1 MTTSTSSVPTA
12 TPATFTS
19 KIESFSPM
27 SQSSNLFGAQT
38 APQPFMFTTSI
49 QNTPPTGLFHN
60 PPVSNTPVNFTSSY
74 FNGASI
80 FGTQK
85 AVPAT
90 NSTFPMASNTTQFTF
105 NSGLLPIQAT
115 SINSNASISTVPT
128 NIFTTATSMKP
139 NAPDNLFNKPLP
151 DKTGTSMP
159 FFAFNANTVSTK
171 NIFGLSNSTNTG
183 IFSTKKSETPVTFK
197 FDPQPTPGTS
207 ISLQPATKPLHSN
220 TGQTTVTNFFA
231 VPTSIATSN
240 ATNMFSIPATT
251 ITTFNLNPS
260 LVTASAGTKIRSD
273 VISASPATISQ
284 ITRQEQITEQPMS
297 MIHQQF
303 IAVSLLDPYANRGR
317 KDFSNMDSIQKH
329 VEPALV
335 PKVPTTTTITATVA
349 TPIPLVLPIRT
360 NSRKG
365 SSAQSLVD
373 VNFKLKP
380 VTSLS
385 SSSSL
390 TQNDTIKT
398 VNQQSILSTEP
409 LKSTFT
415 DEEELVLLG
424 RTKIS
429 KLRLSNVISDSTY
442 QTNYMPSLYP
452 VRCLADFENF
462 TNITSPS
469 SRINNQQISHS
480 LIENYDIS
488 PDQQQASSIISQR
501 PLSSIIPCRSNNDF
515 QTYRLPILTRDN
527 YYMKP
532 TISELKILFRDKGEC
547 ILSQFT
553 VGHEKYGSVTFY
565 GRIDVAGLNLD
576 EIIQIN
582 SHEVIVYS
590 DDNNKPSVGV
600 ELNLPARITLL
611 SVYPIDRSTR
621 EEITDSARIEA
632 MNYTDY
638 LRKITEKFD
647 GEFLNYGIND
657 GSWTFMVNHF
667 TRYGLDEHQN
677 DFLINSRIIN
687 SDETTSLINRY
698 MHLNDQS
705 ILVSNFIEYDGTIS
719 NESKLDV

>member
-1 MTTSTSSVPTA
+1 
-12 TPATFTS
+12 
-19 KIESFSPM
+19 M
-27 SQSSNLFGAQT
+27 SQSTNLFGTQT
-38 APQPFMFTTSI
+38 ARQPFMFTAST
-49 QNTPPTGLFHN
+49 QNTPPTGLFRN

-74 FNGASI
+74 FNGASN
-80 FGTQK
+80 FGMQQ

-90 NSTFPMASNTTQFTF
+90 NSTFPIASKTTQLTF
-105 NSGLLPIQAT
+105 NSGLLPTQAT
-115 SINSNASISTVPT
+115 SINSNASISTAP

-139 NAPDNLFNKPLP
+139 NASDSLFNKPLS
-151 DKTGTSMP
+151 DTTGTSMP

-171 NIFGLSNSTNTG
+171 NNSAQPNSTNTG
-183 IFSTKKSETPVTFK
+183 VFSIKKSETPVPFK
-197 FDPQPTPGTS
+197 FEPQPTPGTG

-220 TGQTTVTNFFA
+220 TEQTTVTNFFA
-231 VPTSIATSN
+231 APTSIAASN
-240 ATNMFSIPATT
+240 ATNMFSTPTT
-251 ITTFNLNPS
+251 AITTFNLNPS
-260 LVTASAGTKIRSD
+260 LVTTSAGTQVQSD
-273 VISASPATISQ
+273 VISSSSATISQ
-284 ITRQEQITEQPMS
+284 ITRQEQTTERPMS

-335 PKVPTTTTITATVA
+335 PKVPTTTTITATVP
-349 TPIPLVLPIRT
+349 TPIPLILPIQT

-365 SSAQSLVD
+365 SSAHSLVD

-380 VTSLS
+380 VTSIS

-398 VNQQSILSTEP
+398 VTQQSILSTEP

-429 KLRLSNVISDSTY
+429 KLRLANVISASTY
-442 QTNYMPSLYP
+442 QTNYIPSLYP
-452 VRCLADFENF
+452 VRCLADLENF

-469 SRINNQQISHS
+469 SRIKNQQISHS
-480 LIENYDIS
+480 LTENYDIS
-488 PDQQQASSIISQR
+488 PNQQQTASIISQR
-501 PLSSIIPCRSNNDF
+501 PLSPITSCRSNNDF

-532 TISELKILFRDKGEC
+532 TISELKILFHDKGEC

-611 SVYPIDRSTR
+611 SVYPIDRGTR
-621 EEITDSARIEA
+621 EEITDIARLEA
-632 MNYTDY
+632 MNYSDY

-657 GSWTFMVNHF
+657 GSWTFMVKHF

-698 MHLNDQS
+698 MHLNHQS
-705 ILVSNFIEYDGTIS
+705 VLTSNFIEYDGTI
-719 NESKLDV
+719 